1 MKRIVLNSL
10 TALALLCAPLTALA
24 DSDVTAEKA
33 AQNTPEGWTAVNL
46 PNIPAIT
53 SANTFNI
60 TAYGASTSSADNTA
74 AIQAALNAVPSTGG
88 MVVIPAGEWLC
99 GAITI
104 KTKTV
109 LHLAAGATL
118 KQLAYGVYPE
128 IASKPGEYPN
138 FITVSV
144 NDVIIEGESQ
154 ETSIIEGQGAAWWK
168 AVEDKVDFKRGS
180 AIRFTKGQRF
190 LVRNL
195 RTQNTPGTNITLGQ
209 SGNASHFTVHNV
221 TISNPDSEAGAGKA
235 SHNTDGIPV
244 WGPYVNIYNC
254 NISTGDDNIVCDSKA
269 HHVHAWNIAC
279 GYGHGMSI
287 GSYTEQTHD
296 IIYEDITFNKTGSGF
311 RLKTNTGRS
320 GNSQTGTNGAVKNIV
335 CRNATMTGCPSPI
348 KITSWY
354 DEDLSDPSKCPELEI
369 TYQTPEFCNILFQ
382 NITATAVS
390 GKTSWKH
397 HRPVYLY
404 GRPEMY
410 IHDVTFDNV
419 QIESVQGMFLAYCK
433 DIIFKN
439 KCIVSNKTT
448 PSKPVT
454 TQYQASWMGNFDG
467 TASSLDDGADDGPK
481 DQETLFSMALTATT
495 NTALEPGT
503 DLNLANYATISG
515 GSAILHNGHASNT
528 SNMITSDGI
537 NLANS
542 GGSYILINLD
552 KPLNVGDVIITTG
565 GDGGNVTTAQSTA
578 KEDNIVGNK
587 YTFGSAF
594 WNAKKVYIGRGNA
607 NPKIKSVTIYRNYDP
622 TGISTPIASTST
634 STYTYNLQ
642 GQRVDNGTKGLLVSN
657 GKKYIV
663 R

>member
-1 MKRIVLNSL
+1 MKRILLNSL
-10 TALALLCAPLTALA
+10 TALALLCAPLSASA
-24 DSDVTAEKA
+24 DSDVTTEKA
-33 AQNTPEGWTAVNL
+33 QQNTPEGWTAVNL

-74 AIQAALNAVPSTGG
+74 AIQAALNAVPSAGG
-88 MVVIPAGEWLC
+88 MVVIPAGVWLC
-99 GAITI
+99 GAITL
-104 KTKTV
+104 KAKTV

-154 ETSIIEGQGAAWWK
+154 TTSIIEGQGAAWWR
-168 AVEDKVDFKRGS
+168 AVEDKVSFKRGS

-221 TISNPDSEAGAGKA
+221 TISNPDSEGSNP

-254 NISTGDDNIVCDSKA
+254 NISTGDDNIVVDSYG
-269 HHVHAWNIAC
+269 HHVHAWNIKC

-287 GSYTEQTHD
+287 GSYTVQTHD

-354 DEDLSDPSKCPELEI
+354 DEDKQNPADVSTPS
-369 TYQTPEFCNILFQ
+369 TVTGTTPEFCNILFQ
-382 NITATAVS
+382 NITADAVS

-397 HRPVYLY
+397 NRPVYLY

-410 IHDVTFDNV
+410 IHDITFDNV
-419 QIESVQGMFLAYCK
+419 QIASVLGMFLAYCK
-433 DIIFKN
+433 DIVFKN
-439 KCIVSNKTT
+439 KCTVVNTKDN
-448 PSKPVT
+448 SKPVT
-454 TQYQASWMGNFDG
+454 TQYQASWRGTFDG
-467 TASSLDDGADDGPK
+467 TASGEDDNDGPK
-481 DQETLFSMALTATT
+481 VQETLFQLSLTEESNVT
-495 NTALEPGT
+495 LQYGK
-503 DLNLANYATISG
+503 DLDLADYATIIG
-515 GSAILHNGHASNT
+515 GKALLHNGHTTKDAV
-528 SNMITSDGI
+528 MIAADGI
-537 NLANS
+537 NIANS
-542 GGSYILINLD
+542 GGSYILITLD
-552 KPLNVGDVIITTG
+552 KPLAVGDVIVTNG
-565 GDGGNVTTAQSTA
+565 GDGGYITTAPSTTA
-578 KEDNIVGNK
+578 TDNIANNMFTCGTNFLGTK
-587 YTFGSAF
+587 Q
-594 WNAKKVYIGRGNA
+594 VYINRGA
-607 NPKIKSVTIYRNYDP
+607 TKPKIKGIAIYRNYDP
-622 TGISTPIASTST
+622 NATGIVTIALQKNDSA
-634 STYTYNLQ
+634 YRYNLQ
-642 GQRVDNGTKGLLVSN
+642 GQRVSKATKGILVSN
-657 GKKYIV
+657 GKKFIAN
-663 R
+663 

>member
-1 MKRIVLNSL
+1 MKRILLNSL
-10 TALALLCAPLTALA
+10 TALALLCAPLTASA
-24 DSDVTAEKA
+24 DSDVTTEKA
-33 AQNTPEGWTAVNL
+33 QQNTPEGWTAVNL

-118 KQLAYGVYPE
+118 KQLAYGVYHNG
-128 IASKPGEYPN
+128 AKTGDFPN

-154 ETSIIEGQGAAWWK
+154 TTSIIEGQGAAWWR
-168 AVEDKVDFKRGS
+168 AVEDKVSFKRGS

-221 TISNPDSEAGAGKA
+221 TISNPDSEGSNP
-235 SHNTDGIPV
+235 SHNTDGMPI
-244 WGPYVNIYNC
+244 WGPYVNIYDC
-254 NISTGDDNIVCDSKA
+254 DISTGDDNIVVDSNG
-269 HHVHAWNIAC
+269 HHVHAWNIKC

-287 GSYTEQTHD
+287 GSYTEKVHD

-354 DEDLSDPSKCPELEI
+354 DEDKQNPADVSTPS
-369 TYQTPEFCNILFQ
+369 TVTGTTPEFCNILFQ

-495 NTALEPGT
+495 NTTLEPGT

-528 SNMITSDGI
+528 STMITSDGI

-565 GDGGNVTTAQSTA
+565 GDGGNLTSAPSNA
-578 KEDNIVGNK
+578 DADNISGNK
-587 YTFGSAF
+587 YTCGSEL
-594 WNAKKVYIGRGNA
+594 WNAKKIYINRGHTK
-607 NPKIKSVTIYRNYDP
+607 PKIKSVTIYRNYDP

-642 GQRVDNGTKGLLVSN
+642 GQRVDNSTKGLLVSN